1 VNLLASLR
9 RRPASANLA
18 AASTRDATNAIE
30 RAGAGNRSGSSP
42 EAHMAKGMSLH
53 IGLNEV
59 DPKHYAGWSG
69 PLQACEADAE
79 DMRDLAKEQ
88 GFAGTT
94 VLMTPQATRQ
104 AVIDGIVDA
113 AKALAPGDMFF
124 LTYSGHGGQVPDANG
139 DDPDGE
145 DETWCLYD
153 GQLLDDE
160 LYVLWSRFREGVRIL
175 VLSDSCHSGSVTRLA
190 LAQAANRAMADLD
203 VLAQY
208 GITEIRGRYM
218 PPAQALR
225 TYRRN
230 RAFYDA
236 LGKDIPAEPPIPKA
250 SVRLISGCQDSQ
262 TSLDG
267 TFNGLFTGVLLKV
280 WKSGGFEG
288 NYRKFH
294 SEIVK
299 RMPPQQTPNHFMVGT
314 PLPSFDVERPFTV
327 G

>member
-1 VNLLASLR
+1 
-9 RRPASANLA
+9 
-18 AASTRDATNAIE
+18 
-30 RAGAGNRSGSSP
+30 
-42 EAHMAKGMSLH
+42 MARGISLH
-53 IGLNEV
+53 IGLNSV

-79 DMRDLAKEQ
+79 DMRDLARQQ
-88 GFAGTT
+88 GFEPTALLLSSDGT
-94 VLMTPQATRQ
+94 RK
-104 AVIDGIVDA
+104 AVVDGIVEA
-113 AKALAPGDMFF
+113 AKALTAGDTFF

-145 DETWCLYD
+145 DETWCLFD

-160 LYVLWSRFREGVRIL
+160 LYLLWGAFQEGVRIL

-190 LAQAANRAMADLD
+190 LAQAANRAMAELE

-208 GITEIRGRYM
+208 GVTELRARYM
-218 PPAQALR
+218 PPDAALR
-225 TYRRN
+225 TYRHN

-236 LGKDIPAEPPIPKA
+236 LGKDLPVEPPVPKA

-280 WKSGGFEG
+280 WKSGGFRG
-288 NYRKFH
+288 NYRRFH
-294 SEIVK
+294 REIVK
-299 RMPPQQTPNHFMVGT
+299 RMPPQQTPNHFLVGA
-314 PLPSFDVERPFTV
+314 PLPSFDRERPFTI
-327 G
+327 